1 MANSVIKYVK
11 GAVTL
16 FTLCLI
22 GTATAAPNGNGEEKE
37 EDGGVTVVA
46 QPAEVPYYYTGPEA
60 PSLADLQNL
69 ENWSTSQEPNHTCG
83 EESDIPCFIM
93 ADSEAG
99 LDSKLQAA
107 NNVGDVL
114 NESPSRRENQ

>member
-1 MANSVIKYVK
+1 MSILKKAWLRASAAVLTLVLGFFVVV
-11 GAVTL
+11 GAM
-16 FTLCLI
+16 
-22 GTATAAPNGNGEEKE
+22 EKE
-37 EDGGVTVVA
+37 SAGVTEVT
-46 QPAEVPYYYTGPEA
+46 QPTEVPYYYTGPEA
-60 PSLADLQNL
+60 PDLADLQNL
-69 ENWSTSQEPNHTCG
+69 GNWSTSQEPNHTCG

-93 ADSEAG
+93 ADSETG